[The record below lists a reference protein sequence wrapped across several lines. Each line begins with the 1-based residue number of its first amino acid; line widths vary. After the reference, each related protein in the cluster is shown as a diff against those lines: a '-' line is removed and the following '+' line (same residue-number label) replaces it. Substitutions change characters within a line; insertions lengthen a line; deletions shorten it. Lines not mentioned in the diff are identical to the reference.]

1 VNYPATLAELW
12 RQHQAPKADDAPTLV
27 SLFAGCGGSSL
38 GYIAAGYRELLAAE
52 GDHKACEVFAAN
64 LPGVRVFQ
72 GDVRELNPA
81 MLEHKIFLLAASPP
95 CQGVSVTG
103 KRRPGDPRNELWRE
117 VIRLAD
123 AWKPRFVAI
132 ENVKGLTLGSMRT
145 TVFAPLCKELASIG
159 YTVEARLVDAQFLGV
174 PQRRERTI
182 VIGARIPLDVPRT
195 DADALPA
202 FPVPSGRPRTVRDA
216 WEGLGTD
223 VGEYLIP
230 TGAAG
235 ILAPLVEP
243 GKAGSDALLRRG
255 GKESRWNLKRL
266 HMGKPSNSLI
276 REIRPSGGQFLHPSE
291 NRTLG
296 TRELSRIGSFPDE
309 FDFCGLPYED
319 IHHQVGNAVPPLM
332 SRAIGRAL
340 LQGGPGRNG

>member
-1 VNYPATLAELW
+1 VNYPATLRELW
-12 RQHQAPKADDAPTLV
+12 AQHQAPRAGDAPTMV

-38 GYIAAGYRELLAAE
+38 GYSAAGFRELLAAE
-52 GDHKACEVFAAN
+52 WDHKACEVFAAN

-117 VIRLAD
+117 VVRLAD
-123 AWKPRFVAI
+123 AWKPRYVVV

-145 TVFAPLCKELASIG
+145 TVFKPLCKELASIG

-182 VIGARIPLDVPRT
+182 VIGARTPLDVPRT

-202 FPVPSGRPRTVRDA
+202 FPVPSGRVRTVRDA
-216 WEGLGTD
+216 WTGLD
-223 VGEYLIP
+223 DPGESWVP
-230 TGAAG
+230 AGASAV
-235 ILAPLVEP
+235 LAPLVSP
-243 GKAGSDALLRRG
+243 GSAGDVALAARG
-255 GKESRWNLKRL
+255 GKPTRWNVKRL
-266 HMGKPSNSLI
+266 AWDRPGNTLV
-276 REIRPSGGQFLHPSE
+276 REVRRDGGQFLHPAE

-296 TRELSRIGSFPDE
+296 TRELSRLQSFPDE
-309 FDFCGLPYED
+309 FNFCGLPYKD
-319 IHHQVGNAVPPLM
+319 VHALIGNSVPPLM

-340 LQGGPGRNG
+340 LQP